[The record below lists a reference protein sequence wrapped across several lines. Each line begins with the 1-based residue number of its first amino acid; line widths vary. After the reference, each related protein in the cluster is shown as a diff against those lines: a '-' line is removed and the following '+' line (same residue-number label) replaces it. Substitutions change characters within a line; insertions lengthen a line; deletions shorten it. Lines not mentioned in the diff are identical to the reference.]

1 MKQRS
6 LFTMTDNMTDDI
18 TADMSSKENDIAHD
32 KVADNEQ
39 RYLVRQRKINPTEK
53 DVAVY
58 AKAMLG
64 KNGEFEGVSFIRNKD
79 KASVMT
85 LALAQRA
92 LDWTTTKKAR
102 ANEYAT
108 TIICLGQ

>member
-1 MKQRS
+1 MD
-6 LFTMTDNMTDDI
+6 DNIASNAT
-18 TADMSSKENDIAHD
+18 DIAPTS
-32 KVADNEQ
+32 EQ
-39 RYLVRQRKINPTEK
+39 RFLVRQRKINPTEK

-64 KNGEFEGVSFIRNKD
+64 KNGEFEGVSFIRNKE

-85 LALAQRA
+85 LALAQQV
-92 LDWTTTKKAR
+92 LDWTTAKKAR

>member
-1 MKQRS
+1 MS
-6 LFTMTDNMTDDI
+6 GNATDI
-18 TADMSSKENDIAHD
+18 VRD
-32 KVADNEQ
+32 KLPDNEQ
-39 RYLVRQRKINPTEK
+39 RFLVRQRKINPTEK

-85 LALAQRA
+85 LALAQRV
-92 LDWTTTKKAR
+92 LDWTTTKKTR